1 METASKKDLKLKK
14 ELGLLQLTA
23 MGIGAIIGAGIFI
36 APAGVASVAGPLGII
51 SWIIGGLI
59 MAVVALFYAEL
70 GSLKPTTSGFYV
82 YARETSGDFPGFVSG
97 WGTFLSYAT
106 TVPIELFTIM
116 LYMTSFIPGLTT
128 TGNIPVFGSVN
139 ELTYAGLAV
148 ALALLWALTLINV
161 VGIKYGGLYAT
172 ATTGLKL
179 AALVSFLGAGIFLV
193 HPSNYGL
200 FLPRDQAGS
209 GILLGVSATVFS
221 YMGFRQ
227 PSDLGGEAKNA
238 NRTIPLATLM
248 SMLVATAVY
257 ICVGLVFTGM
267 VNWAALGAK
276 AGSWSSVPSDLT
288 LAQAAELNGAL
299 PLALLITIGIMI
311 SALGTAG
318 VFTTTTARVPYQM
331 AEDGFLTRVH
341 EKYATPYVSLLV
353 IAAFQSVVMV
363 FSIGYWALYYVSAIS
378 GVMSYGISGPL
389 ATMIYRARGLK
400 AGFSVPYAQ
409 VLAPVAF
416 VASSFLIYWSAW
428 PYTGYGVGF
437 VASGIAIY
445 LYTKGRKKA
454 LSAAIREI
462 TRSYWL
468 IVYLAGIIVLSYFG
482 PAAFNGLNVIPFPY
496 DELLVAA
503 FALAVYYAAYA
514 SNARVALSGKR
525 IS

>member
-1 METASKKDLKLKK
+1 
-14 ELGLLQLTA
+14 
-23 MGIGAIIGAGIFI
+23 
-36 APAGVASVAGPLGII
+36 
-51 SWIIGGLI
+51 
-59 MAVVALFYAEL
+59 
-70 GSLKPTTSGFYV
+70 
-82 YARETSGDFPGFVSG
+82 
-97 WGTFLSYAT
+97 
-106 TVPIELFTIM
+106 
-116 LYMTSFIPGLTT
+116 
-128 TGNIPVFGSVN
+128 
-139 ELTYAGLAV
+139 
-148 ALALLWALTLINV
+148 
-161 VGIKYGGLYAT
+161 
-172 ATTGLKL
+172 
-179 AALVSFLGAGIFLV
+179 
-193 HPSNYGL
+193 
-200 FLPRDQAGS
+200 
-209 GILLGVSATVFS
+209 
-221 YMGFRQ
+221 
-227 PSDLGGEAKNA
+227 
-238 NRTIPLATLM
+238 
-248 SMLVATAVY
+248 
-257 ICVGLVFTGM
+257 M

-468 IVYLAGIIVLSYFG
+468 IVYLAGIMVLSYFG